1 MRNFVK
7 ERNKRAAHSCLGICN
22 QGSSILIEEFVF
34 HAAVVLVCFVS
45 TDEALNMY
53 NEHHFP

>member
-1 MRNFVK
+1 MK